1 MRFHGLILVGAVAA
15 LSGPPLAQTTLAQ
28 TTTVPAAAANAPPAA
43 APAAPAAAAA
53 NPVVAKVNGDAI
65 HASDVRELMAG
76 LPAQYRSLPPNM
88 LFPMMLDQLVDRKA
102 LLLLA
107 EKQGLQNDP
116 EVKAAMTRAAD
127 AALQNALLKR
137 DIGPE
142 VTEAK
147 VRARYDA
154 TLAHKP
160 GEEEVHARHILVGS
174 EAEAEK
180 IIAELKGGADFA
192 KLAKAESKD
201 PGAAEGGDL
210 GWFKKG
216 DMLPAFSD
224 VAFSLQPGQISEKPV
239 KTQYGWHVIQV
250 EGRRQAPPPTFE
262 QARDQIR
269 QDMIQEGVHK
279 LVAEAKQGLTI
290 ERFNPDG
297 SAPKATDSAEP
308 PAVPAK

>member
-15 LSGPPLAQTTLAQ
+15 LSAPPLAQTTLAQ